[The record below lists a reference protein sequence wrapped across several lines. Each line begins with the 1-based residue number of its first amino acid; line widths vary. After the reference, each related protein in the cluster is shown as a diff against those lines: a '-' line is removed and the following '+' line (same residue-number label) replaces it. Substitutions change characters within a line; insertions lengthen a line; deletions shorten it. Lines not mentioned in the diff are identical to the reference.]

1 MTVAAARTVR
11 CNIGGRW
18 YVSQS
23 GQGRE
28 VRNPAT
34 GEALAAVPFC
44 TEDEVDYAVQA
55 AKEAFP
61 RWRGTPPVERV
72 RYLFKLKRL
81 IEEHFEE
88 LSRKITLE
96 NGKTLA
102 ESRGELRRTIEN
114 IEVAVG
120 IPSLMQGDNLEDVAT
135 GLDEAAIRQP
145 LGVFCAITP
154 FNFPAMIPWWFAPY
168 ALATA
173 NTFIVKPSEQT
184 PLTQEFIF
192 ELIAQAGFPPGVINL
207 IHGAKAT
214 AQALLEH
221 PDVKG
226 VSFVGSTP
234 VAKQVYRKAAE
245 HGKRVQC
252 QGGAKNFLVVMP
264 DADLAMTSAAIIGS
278 AYGCA
283 GQRCLAGSAVIALG
297 DIYEPLLERLLKKA
311 QALRVGDGLAATTE
325 MGPLISQQAKER
337 VLHAI
342 ELGESEGAVVALDGR
357 EHPAAEGSAGY
368 FVGPTIFENVRPQ
381 MQIANEEVFGPVLCM
396 LKAASLDDA
405 LEIIEKNPYG
415 NAASI
420 FTRSGKAAREFKYRV
435 SCGNVGINVGVAAP
449 MAFFPFAGMKDSFF
463 GDLHGQGR
471 DAIRFFTDYKVII
484 ERW

>member
-1 MTVAAARTVR
+1 MA
-11 CNIGGRW
+11 
-18 YVSQS
+18 
-23 GQGRE
+23 E
-28 VRNPAT
+28 
-34 GEALAAVPFC
+34 VPFC
-44 TEDEVDYAVQA
+44 TEEDVDLAVQA

-61 RWRGTPPVERV
+61 KWRRTPPVKRIQ
-72 RYLFKLKRL
+72 YLFKLKHL
-81 IEEHFEE
+81 VEKHFEE
-88 LSRKITLE
+88 IAKIITLE

-102 ESRGELRRTIEN
+102 ESRGELCRTIEN

-120 IPSLMQGDNLEDVAT
+120 IPSLMQGANLEDVAT
-135 GLDEAAIRQP
+135 GLDEVAIRQP

-168 ALATA
+168 ALATG

-184 PLTQEFIF
+184 PLTQELIF

-207 IHGAKAT
+207 IHGAKET
-214 AQALLEH
+214 AIALLEH
-221 PDVKG
+221 PDIVG

-252 QGGAKNFLVVMP
+252 QGGAKNFMVVMP
-264 DADLAMTSAAIIGS
+264 DADLAAARTAIISS

-283 GQRCLAGSAVIALG
+283 GQRCLAGSAVIAIG
-297 DIYEPLLERLLKKA
+297 DAYEPLLEGLVKGAR
-311 QALRVGDGLAATTE
+311 ALRVGDGLEPATE

-337 VLHAI
+337 VLNAI
-342 ELGESEGAVVALDGR
+342 ELGEREGAIAALDGR
-357 EHPAAEGSAGY
+357 EHPATEGSAGY

-381 MQIANEEVFGPVLCM
+381 MRIANEEIFGPVLCM
-396 LKAASLDDA
+396 LQATNLDDA

-420 FTRSGKAAREFKYRV
+420 FTQSGKAAREFKYRV
-435 SCGNVGINVGVAAP
+435 LCGNVGINVGVAAP
-449 MAFFPFAGMKDSFF
+449 MAFFPFAGTKDSFF